1 MKMKK
6 NILRLLSTLLLLFFN
21 NFLFADIPGVPQPP
35 GGGSVGGAT
44 GTPGAPASPIDMYIP
59 LLIVLAILVIVWYV
73 RKRRIQIQ

>member
-6 NILRLLSTLLLLFFN
+6 NILRLLSTLFFLCGI
-21 NFLFADIPGVPQPP
+21 FLYAD
-35 GGGSVGGAT
+35 T

-59 LLIVLAILVIVWYV
+59 LLIILAVLFIVWYV